1 MRTLIAKILK
11 EELSGKKYFISRL
24 MEMGFNEDSAIDELN
39 NIIYSLKQLPN
50 EIILYRII
58 VADRKSDIDLSEI
71 GSHYSMDKYSLI
83 DSHSYLT
90 GYGDNYFLIKV
101 KAPKKLIDKNETIL
115 NNILYPNEKEITLK
129 NKGRGVEVISIKKI
143 KV

>member
-58 VADRKSDIDLSEI
+58 VADSKSDIDLNEI

-143 KV
+143 KI